1 MPVERVPMV
10 HPNMAATAVAVEVGK
25 NKAVLSM
32 TSADRHRLFGP
43 AEFAMTAPA
52 LAAVRQWVGCA
63 ADGTGQGWGGGAGHY
78 HGRCWDRGVAG
89 RLGSLGAQS
98 GSGQ

>member
-1 MPVERVPMV
+1 
-10 HPNMAATAVAVEVGK
+10 VG
-25 NKAVLSM
+25 VC
-32 TSADRHRLFGP
+32 
-43 AEFAMTAPA
+43 
-52 LAAVRQWVGCA
+52 CA

-89 RLGSLGAQS
+89 RLGRLGAQS